1 MQSDEALSTISGS
14 GFPIPHRIKTK
25 ICHPYRK
32 TERKLVVK
40 KKTGRNILLLIL
52 LLLGGV
58 VAGWWQYSSG
68 KKDTEESSPITVRV
82 VRRDFSSTVLATGA
96 IKSQVGSEV
105 KVGARVSG
113 KVMRLYANIG
123 DAVKKGQ
130 IIAELEKDDLLAK
143 VERNRAELAVTEAR
157 IAEVQARLKLADIQ
171 YQRQTKL
178 IVDNFTSQDAVDSA
192 EKELAVNQAGLNLAR
207 RQMESARAA
216 IKESEANL
224 GYATIT
230 APISGVIAS
239 VSTQEGETVAA
250 GLNSPVFVTIVDLKR
265 LQVDAFVDE
274 VDIGKIN
281 QGQKVVFTVDSY
293 PAKEFEG
300 RVVAIY
306 PKAVIQENVVNY
318 DVVIDITS
326 SYDGLLKP
334 DMTASV
340 TIMLDARPDVLAVPV
355 ESIKR
360 ERGKT
365 LLYVLTDGR
374 AEVREVKTG
383 WKDGTWIEI
392 ASGVTEGETILL
404 SAPDQ
409 AGKTNGGK

>member
-1 MQSDEALSTISGS
+1 
-14 GFPIPHRIKTK
+14 
-25 ICHPYRK
+25 
-32 TERKLVVK
+32 VK